1 MTPPEFIERW
11 SNAGFG
17 ERQGAQSFFNDL
29 CGLVGHPTPAS
40 YAQPEAFTFEKA
52 VPGGFADAYFEEHF
66 GWEFKGRDAQL
77 DGAFDQLLRYQV
89 HLKTPPL
96 LIVSSFQTVRIQ
108 TNFPGMETARYDIG
122 IDELEQP
129 EGLGLIRDVF
139 FAPQR
144 FRERLRSVDAV
155 TSETAALFQSIVE
168 DMEQHAANT
177 LPHSPTSVAS
187 HSTTNVPPYS
197 TNPVTPYSDTG
208 AERLARYLNQLVFC
222 LYSEDAGLLPDGLF
236 TRIVAQHYRDPAT
249 FDRAIR
255 SLFAQMATGGFSG
268 PDEIA
273 HFNGDLF
280 KGFDNGFSDTVELSA
295 VALQRLGE
303 ACEKNWRDI
312 EPSIFGTLFERALD
326 ASKRAQTGAHY
337 TGAAD
342 IELVVE
348 PVVMTPLRREW
359 EAARAEIEGLLDG
372 EMASPSVIARSSPTT
387 VIARSDSDAAIPSE
401 QQRPLPQRDCHA
413 ALAMTGEGGG
423 DVVNAAR
430 ARLEAFRQRLAS
442 VSVLDPA
449 CGSGNFLYIALRSL
463 LDFEKEVIDYAVA
476 RGWHGLTPTVQPS
489 QMLGLEI
496 NHYAA
501 ELARTALWIG
511 YIQWHQANGFPYTQR
526 PILTPLDTIRQTDA
540 ILDLSD
546 PDHPAEPEW
555 PAAEFIIGNPPFL
568 GHFPF
573 RESLGDEYVDAV
585 YALYGS
591 RIPNSSDLCCYWFEK
606 ARAQIEAGATKRA
619 GLLATQAIRFQSN
632 RPVLTR
638 IKETGDIFVA
648 ISDKDW
654 VLEGATVHT
663 SIICFDDGNEKER
676 DLDGQAVSKINAD
689 LTAGADVT
697 QARVLAENASISFM
711 GDIKVGPFEITKEV
725 ADEML
730 RQPNPHGKPN
740 SDVVKRWM
748 IGRDINQHSRNMWI
762 IDFGT
767 EMLEGDAALYEA
779 PFEYVVANVKP
790 IRILNRMRRR
800 AERWWLHG
808 SAAPQMRQALAGLQ
822 RYIGT
827 SMVSRHRMFRWIDGE
842 VLPDATI
849 IVFARDDD
857 YFFGVLQ
864 SRLHTLWAAAMG
876 TQLRE
881 AQSGMRYTPT
891 TCFETFPFPLPT
903 DAQRDAIA
911 AAAAELNRLREGWL
925 NPEGIGAAELRRR
938 TLTNLYNQ
946 RPTWLHNA
954 HAALDATVS
963 QAYGWPADLADA
975 EILERLLALNLERA
989 GVGQ

>member
-1 MTPPEFIERW
+1 MNPRQFIERW

-29 CGLVGHPTPAS
+29 CGLVGHPTPAGFGN
-40 YAQPEAFTFEKA
+40 PEAFTFEKA

-66 GWEFKGRDAQL
+66 GWEFKGQDAQL

-96 LIVSSFQTVRIQ
+96 LIVSSFQTIRIQ
-108 TNFPGMETARYDIG
+108 TNFPGMETARYDVG

-129 EGLGLIRDVF
+129 ERLGLIRDVF

-155 TSETAALFQSIVE
+155 TRETAALFQSIVE
-168 DMEQHAANT
+168 DMESAYGGQQ
-177 LPHSPTSVAS
+177 
-187 HSTTNVPPYS
+187 
-197 TNPVTPYSDTG
+197 D

-236 TRIVAQHYRDPAT
+236 TRIVGQHYRDPAT

-268 PDEIA
+268 ADEIA

-280 KGFDNGFSDTVELSA
+280 NVIDTVELSA

-359 EAARAEIEGLLDG
+359 ETARAEIE
-372 EMASPSVIARSSPTT
+372 EM
-387 VIARSDSDAAIPSE
+387 DDAAR
-401 QQRPLPQRDCHA
+401 Q
-413 ALAMTGEGGG
+413 
-423 DVVNAAR
+423 
-430 ARLEAFRQRLAS
+430 RLEAFRQRLAS
-442 VSVLDPA
+442 VTVLDPA

-463 LDFEKEVIDYAVA
+463 LDFEKEVIDYAAA

-546 PDHPAEPEW
+546 AEHPTEPQW
-555 PAAEFIIGNPPFL
+555 PVAEFIVGNPPFL

-606 ARAQIEAGATKRA
+606 ARAQIESGATKRA

-638 IKETGDIFVA
+638 IKETGDIFEA

-654 VLEGATVHT
+654 VLEGAAVHI
-663 SIICFDDGNEKER
+663 SIVCFDDGTETVR
-676 DLDGQAVSKINAD
+676 LLDGIVVSGINAD
-689 LTAGADVT
+689 LTAGTDLT
-697 QARVLAENASISFM
+697 QAQRLAENRNRAFQGI
-711 GDIKVGPFEITKEV
+711 GKVGDFDIPASV
-725 ADEML
+725 ATEMMA
-730 RQPNPHGKPN
+730 QSNPHGRPN
-740 SDVVKRWM
+740 SEVIKRW
-748 IGRDINQHSRNMWI
+748 INGIDITRGSRDVWI
-762 IDFGT
+762 IDFGVD
-767 EMLEGDAALYEA
+767 MPMVDAALYEA
-779 PFEYVVANVKP
+779 PFEYVKEKVMPARVK
-790 IRILNRMRRR
+790 NKMRWR
-800 AERWWLHG
+800 AENWWLHG
-808 SAAPQMRQALAGLQ
+808 YPAATMRQALAPLP

-827 SMVSRHRMFRWIDGE
+827 PKVAKHRFFVWLTEDM
-842 VLPDATI
+842 LPSNLVITI
-849 IVFARDDD
+849 ASDDD
-857 YFFGVLQ
+857 YMFGVLQ
-864 SRLHTLWAAAMG
+864 SQIHTTWALAIG
-876 TQLRE
+876 SQLEDRPT
-881 AQSGMRYTPT
+881 YTPT
-891 TCFETFPFPLPT
+891 TCFETFPFPHPT
-903 DAQRDAIA
+903 DAQRDTIA

-925 NPEGIGAAELRRR
+925 NPEGVGIGATELRRR

-975 EILERLLALNLERA
+975 EILERLLTLNLERA
-989 GVGQ
+989 RESV